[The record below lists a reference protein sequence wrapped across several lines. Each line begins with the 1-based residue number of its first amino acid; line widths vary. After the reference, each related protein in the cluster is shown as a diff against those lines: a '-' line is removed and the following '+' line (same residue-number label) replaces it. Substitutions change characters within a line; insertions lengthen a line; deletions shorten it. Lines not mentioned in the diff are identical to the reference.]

1 MAKRVSYGGRPS
13 KGPRDAMLTRLHPD
27 VGRRVRDL
35 AEEKD
40 WTYSDT
46 LEALIC
52 IALEHLVL
60 EQLRRERVEA
70 APLGTASTVAPPGGP
85 TPVRRLVAPVVSRSE
100 FPPSPGRGRAFACP
114 R

>member
-1 MAKRVSYGGRPS
+1 MISRMAKRVSYGGRPS

-35 AEEKD
+35 AEDKD

-52 IALEHLVL
+52 IALEHLGEL
-60 EQLRRERVEA
+60 SDDNTAQEEL
-70 APLGTASTVAPPGGP
+70 PLTKAS
-85 TPVRRLVAPVVSRSE
+85 
-100 FPPSPGRGRAFACP
+100 
-114 R
+114 